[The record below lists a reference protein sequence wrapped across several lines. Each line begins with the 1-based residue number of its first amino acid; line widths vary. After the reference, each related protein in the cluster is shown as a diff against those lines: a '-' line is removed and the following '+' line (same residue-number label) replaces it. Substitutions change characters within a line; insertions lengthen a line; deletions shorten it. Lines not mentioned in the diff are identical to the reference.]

1 MEQITKEQLS
11 KENSKLA
18 QRVNELE
25 NRLSCLQK
33 EFSQVFNGYP
43 QVSLYSFR
51 ESAKIMTWEEI
62 FFRIGGLNSDADY
75 TILLEQKH
83 LLQNEL
89 NQIKEKKVAA

>member
-1 MEQITKEQLS
+1 MKEITKEQLS

-25 NRLSCLQK
+25 SRLSYLQK

-43 QVSLYSFR
+43 HVSLYSYR
-51 ESAKIMTWEEI
+51 ENAKVMTWEEI
-62 FFRIGGLNSDADY
+62 FFRIGELNSDADY

-83 LLQNEL
+83 LLQSEL
-89 NQIKEKKVAA
+89 QQIKEKK